1 MLMRKK
7 LIFPA
12 VALVGL
18 MLLFNSCKKEYESI
32 QSIDDAKIQAYIKQK
47 NLTMKKDPSGFYY
60 QVVEQGTGAP
70 LLNKDSVFYNL
81 AVKSLT
87 GASYYNTAAY
97 ATEGTY
103 LGYLAPEAYRIALT
117 GVNRGGKVK
126 VILPSYLAYGKNG
139 NAQVPSNEVILS
151 DLVVSPLG
159 KQWEIDDKSI
169 SEYLTKNNIA
179 AVKNSARVYVIIDF
193 PGTGTAINSQTSTI
207 TVNYTG
213 KLLNGTVFD
222 QNNGLSSRLDGLIMG
237 WRKTL
242 VGLNQ
247 GTKLRFY
254 IPSDLAYGTAGS
266 RNSVTGEYTVPPN
279 SPLAFEIEITAV
291 TN

>member
-12 VALVGL
+12 VALLGSL
-18 MLLFNSCKKEYESI
+18 LLFNSCKKEYESI
-32 QSIDDAKIQAYIKQK
+32 QSIDDAKIQAYIKQN
-47 NLTMKKDPSGFYY
+47 NLNMKKDPSGFYY
-60 QVVEQGTGAP
+60 QVIDQGTGAP

-81 AVKSLT
+81 DIKSLT
-87 GASYYNTAAY
+87 GKSYYTTAAY
-97 ATEGTY
+97 AIEGTY
-103 LGYLAPEAYRIALT
+103 LGYLTPEAYRIALT

-139 NAQVPSNEVILS
+139 NAQVPPNEVLLS
-151 DLVVSPLG
+151 DLVVSPLT

-169 SEYLTKNNIA
+169 SEYLAKNNIA
-179 AVKNSARVYVIIDF
+179 AVKNSARVYAIIDF
-193 PGTGTAINSQTSTI
+193 AGTGTAINSVTSTI

-213 KLLNGTVFD
+213 KLLNGTIFD

-254 IPSDLAYGTAGS
+254 IPSDLAYGTTGS
-266 RNSVTGEYTVPPN
+266 RNSITGEYTVPPN